1 MGCGSSVHHC
11 RISSRKCQVSRL
23 RAPPESSAHTPCPSA
38 PTLSVFQ
45 PGSSS
50 PAAILYDAMEQ
61 FDRKS
66 PKADE
71 AVRSIKTD
79 LADAVDTCVEAAG
92 MEMDATWQKK
102 LLKVSAIQCRR
113 EGTSGSTVPSFV
125 FGRARQRPLGERS
138 WTCTILQI

>member
-1 MGCGSSVHHC
+1 V
-11 RISSRKCQVSRL
+11 REIRRL
-23 RAPPESSAHTPCPSA
+23 ARPVLSITIATAG

-61 FDRKS
+61 FDRRS

-92 MEMDATWQKK
+92 LETDPTWQKK
-102 LLKVSAIQCRR
+102 LLKVSRI
-113 EGTSGSTVPSFV
+113 
-125 FGRARQRPLGERS
+125 AR
-138 WTCTILQI
+138 